1 MRTQQS
7 TTRQAPSTSSCSDPE
22 LFAVL
27 VRTRAA
33 EWVASLPDGLD
44 TIISEDGANI
54 SGGQRQRIALARA
67 LLVQPRLLILDEP
80 TAHLDQATAQPLL
93 RDLLAATREAGVGV
107 LLISHGWIDPQDV
120 DEVFTIRAGRI
131 DQAVV

>member
-1 MRTQQS
+1 MPFGGRKP
-7 TTRQAPSTSSCSDPE
+7 AATSPE

-27 VRTRAA
+27 VRTRAE

-67 LLVQPRLLILDEP
+67 LLVQPRLLILD
-80 TAHLDQATAQPLL
+80 QATAQPLL

-120 DEVFTIRAGRI
+120 DEVFAIRAGRI
-131 DQAVV
+131 DQAAV